1 MNKHECI
8 IIAPTEGESLAPFHL
23 LTRKVFPSYEAANS
37 YLDHSDTPNA
47 QIVECYY
54 GTNLRQAKLR
64 DYKRDTNMTREYT
77 QITKKEMEEFLG
89 VQANGQPDPDSDWN
103 FYRIEL
109 PVRQIVYGQRVGKD
123 LTLRIYSSIDH
134 EVSRECGQDPIRCKL
149 YYRKPTGDIV
159 HVGTTKNV
167 LRINTWQNNLKK
179 NIDNWKAIL
188 GPACPKCGA
197 PMREKNNRKNN
208 STFLGCV
215 NYPECNGTRAA

>member
-23 LTRKVFPSYEAANS
+23 LTRKVFPSYEAASS
-37 YLDHSDTPNA
+37 YLDHNDTPDA

-64 DYKRDTNMTREYT
+64 DYKKGTQMTREYT

-109 PVRQIVYGQRVGKD
+109 PVKQLVYGRLVAQNI
-123 LTLRIYSSIDH
+123 TLRIYSSIDE
-134 EVSRECGQDPIRCKL
+134 EVSRECGEDPIRCKL
-149 YYRKPTGDIV
+149 YYRKEDGTIV
-159 HVGTTKNV
+159 HVGKTRNV
-167 LRINTWQNNLKK
+167 LRINTWKNNLKK
-179 NIDNWKAIL
+179 QINDWQKHL
-188 GPACPKCGA
+188 GPMCPKCSA
-197 PMREKNNRKNN
+197 PMREKTNRANK
-208 STFLGCV
+208 SKFLGCI